1 MTPRHID
8 THDSPTCIR
17 HSSWRH
23 CRMRIRLPHRECIL
37 CWKPTSRS
45 SMRRADNECCPDSRG
60 SKSHIERQVLRVCQ
74 PHKMCSHRCR
84 RRCIRCN
91 RRDNPRRCRHWC
103 KADCSN
109 LRCRSG
115 CLACT
120 RSSSRRPSTRC
131 IHFAQMDK
139 MCKRRCW
146 CRRMCCKSNHNSRRC
161 RHWRKADCSTLRC
174 RSGCL
179 ACTRSS
185 SRPNTRR
192 NNVAQTDMMCSHR
205 CRCRRM
211 SCNSNDNSRR
221 CSHLIPKA
229 DCSTLRCRS
238 GCLACTRSSS
248 RHTRRKNVGGMT
260 QTNKMCSNRCRR
272 RGMSCKSNDSSYN
285 SRSMTYTN
293 CTNRHRI
300 ARFRRPIAA

>member
-84 RRCIRCN
+84 RRGM
-91 RRDNPRRCRHWC
+91 
-103 KADCSN
+103 S
-109 LRCRSG
+109 
-115 CLACT
+115 
-120 RSSSRRPSTRC
+120 
-131 IHFAQMDK
+131 
-139 MCKRRCW
+139 
-146 CRRMCCKSNHNSRRC
+146 CKSNHNSRRC
-161 RHWRKADCSTLRC
+161 SHWWKADCSTLRC

-185 SRPNTRR
+185 SRPTTRR
-192 NNVAQTDMMCSHR
+192 T
-205 CRCRRM
+205 
-211 SCNSNDNSRR
+211 
-221 CSHLIPKA
+221 
-229 DCSTLRCRS
+229 
-238 GCLACTRSSS
+238 
-248 RHTRRKNVGGMT
+248 NVGGMT
-260 QTNKMCSNRCRR
+260 QTNKMCSHRCRR
-272 RGMSCKSNDSSYN
+272 RRNCRSSSDSSYN
-285 SRSMTYTN
+285 SRSRSPTN

-300 ARFRRPIAA
+300 ARLRRPIAA